1 MSKRLKVFWALYLF
15 SILCVGVLCAGVVAG
30 VTGDAA
36 SAAMST
42 LGLIFT
48 TFCGVAATYIGGE
61 SFRPSGH
68 DKAAHVKPDDAS

>member
-1 MSKRLKVFWALYLF
+1 MSKRLKVFWALYAF
-15 SILCVGVLCAGVVAG
+15 SILCVGILSAGIAAG
-30 VTGDAA
+30 AAGDAA

-61 SFRPSGH
+61 SFRPSGQT
-68 DKAAHVKPDDAS
+68 KAAHVAADDD